1 MRSIKE
7 DREIREIENALGI
20 TAQIHQVGLESCKAG
35 RTEQEIY
42 AKVMEVVLREGGQLA
57 YSAILTVE
65 GQTLHINTYQN
76 QLKEGQ
82 LLLCDMGAAAP
93 PLVDSDRC

>member
-20 TAQIHQVGLESCKAG
+20 TAQIHQVVLESCKAG

-65 GQTLHINTYQN
+65 GQTLHINTYHN
-76 QLKEGQ
+76 KITRLNLRYFAIAE
-82 LLLCDMGAAAP
+82 AAS
-93 PLVDSDRC
+93 PLIESDRC